1 MDSVSLSWEVL
12 AGLLGKTSVE
22 LQSALMIDGSDGKK
36 IPTDQSNIDKYVA
49 DSLRARLADQKST
62 GREEAISY
70 GKKAAFDEME
80 KLLVETHGVP
90 KGTSWK
96 DGIAHVV
103 TDAKAKAQTSEEA
116 VKASEPYKAMAAKVT
131 EAETKLHD
139 FKKESRERTINENFQ
154 REVAA
159 VLSDETLAL
168 ALPDQKDIRENQ
180 LASFLSYVASK
191 AKLDLND
198 KGEIIPMG
206 PDGKILEDSNFVPV
220 TLKTLISSNAKT
232 FWPTKQAQPGRES
245 PPAGDPSGKGN
256 PPGGEGANKFPKF
269 ASAEEFSTFTDN
281 AMREGKDGAYLK
293 EATAAY
299 ESQTT

>member
-12 AGLLGKTSVE
+12 SGLLGKTTVE

-49 DSLRARLADQKST
+49 DSLRARLADQKTT
-62 GREEAISY
+62 GRDEAISF
-70 GKKAAFDEME
+70 GKKAAFDEVE
-80 KLLVETHGVP
+80 KHLVETHGVQ

-96 DGIAHVV
+96 DGFTAVV

-116 VKASEPYKAMAAKVT
+116 VKASEPYKALAQKVT
-131 EAETKLHD
+131 DAETKLQD
-139 FKKESRERTINENFQ
+139 FKKESRERTINETFQ
-154 REVAA
+154 REVNA

-168 ALPDQKDIRENQ
+168 ALPDQKDIRDNQ

-191 AKLDLND
+191 AKLELND
-198 KGEIIPMG
+198 KGEIVPIG
-206 PDGKILEDSNFVPV
+206 ADGKPLEDSNFIPV
-220 TLKTLISSNAKT
+220 TLKTLIASNAKT
-232 FWPTKQAQPGRES
+232 FWPTKQTQPGRES
-245 PPAGDPSGKGN
+245 PPAGDPAGKGN
-256 PPGGEGANKFPKF
+256 PLGGEGGNKFPKWS
-269 ASAEEFSTFTDN
+269 SAEEFSTFTDN
-281 AMREGKDGAYLK
+281 AMREGKDVAFLK